1 MLTAPGG
8 QAAAAVLRQPTLRE
22 SVAAFQQRLKGPP
35 NTQRQFALC
44 VLSLPAPPELSA
56 NTRRL
61 FVGRC
66 RWLQRAVASTSCSCS
81 R

>member
-1 MLTAPGG
+1 MEAAMLTAPGG

-44 VLSLPAPPELSA
+44 VCLYRHHRS
-56 NTRRL
+56 
-61 FVGRC
+61 
-66 RWLQRAVASTSCSCS
+66 
-81 R
+81 